1 MEQIR
6 SIYAEKLGKQNVR
19 KRRNVKLIRAGMW
32 SKVEDAKFDW
42 RNVKRQF
49 RWASIEYAR
58 VTRRNSYVDWEFRD
72 LMQFEVGK
80 VWECGKSKNTIKVN
94 SLVNRWMPN
103 RDEFKDIMNVK
114 YSDTDL
120 DGIETEPVEKK
131 VITYGGLEV
140 SSNMEAALKMHPKF
154 MMWGKIDVNKMEVE
168 FDKGV
173 TKARYAL
180 MNINDK
186 SGNHENENAEDD
198 ITKNEV
204 YDIEKRAAD
213 YANVRATDLPTV
225 QRFSPP
231 KPARMN
237 QEIAM
242 QSLKEKLLRR
252 TIQFKEEKCNQ
263 NGWLNEKNVSKN
275 VVNGFK
281 EIREKVKA
289 GEMVV
294 FQSDKSSQLT
304 ADTVNNNREDLEAHT
319 AGDIVVDGKRV
330 KDIEENCNQHLKQ
343 FNKMFSVGAAHGQGK
358 KNSTCF
364 HCYQCATST
373 KIPSAQRS

>member
-1 MEQIR
+1 
-6 SIYAEKLGKQNVR
+6 
-19 KRRNVKLIRAGMW
+19 
-32 SKVEDAKFDW
+32 
-42 RNVKRQF
+42 
-49 RWASIEYAR
+49 
-58 VTRRNSYVDWEFRD
+58 
-72 LMQFEVGK
+72 
-80 VWECGKSKNTIKVN
+80 
-94 SLVNRWMPN
+94 
-103 RDEFKDIMNVK
+103 
-114 YSDTDL
+114 
-120 DGIETEPVEKK
+120 
-131 VITYGGLEV
+131 
-140 SSNMEAALKMHPKF
+140 
-154 MMWGKIDVNKMEVE
+154 
-168 FDKGV
+168 
-173 TKARYAL
+173 
-180 MNINDK
+180 MNINYK

-304 ADTVNNNREDLEAHT
+304 ADTVDNNMQALEAHT

-330 KDIEENCNQHLKQ
+330 KDIK
-343 FNKMFSVGAAHGQGK
+343 
-358 KNSTCF
+358 
-364 HCYQCATST
+364 
-373 KIPSAQRS
+373 

>member
-1 MEQIR
+1 M
-6 SIYAEKLGKQNVR
+6 
-19 KRRNVKLIRAGMW
+19 
-32 SKVEDAKFDW
+32 
-42 RNVKRQF
+42 
-49 RWASIEYAR
+49 
-58 VTRRNSYVDWEFRD
+58 
-72 LMQFEVGK
+72 
-80 VWECGKSKNTIKVN
+80 
-94 SLVNRWMPN
+94 
-103 RDEFKDIMNVK
+103 
-114 YSDTDL
+114 
-120 DGIETEPVEKK
+120 
-131 VITYGGLEV
+131 
-140 SSNMEAALKMHPKF
+140 KMHPKF
-154 MMWGKIDVNKMEVE
+154 MMLGKIDVNKMEVE
-168 FDKGV
+168 FEKGV

-204 YDIEKRAAD
+204 YDIEKRTAD
-213 YANVRATDLPTV
+213 YANVRATDRPTV
-225 QRFSPP
+225 QRLFPP

-275 VVNGFK
+275 VVNGLK
-281 EIREKVKA
+281 ETREKVKA

-304 ADTVNNNREDLEAHT
+304 ADTVDNNMQALEAHT

-343 FNKMFSVGAAHGQGK
+343 FNKMFSVGAAHGQK
-358 KNSTCF
+358 KRIAHASTATNVPPPPKYPLRKDHKVLLPGQEITGPDVRAVCGASEAPNSRLGHF
-364 HCYQCATST
+364 LSMIVNAFSDDANHDNECASGEEMKAAFKQFNMLDKEIRT
-373 KIPSAQRS
+373 KCKIVSMDVKALYPSMRW